1 MTPQDRFLA
10 NVWER
15 AQYRFV
21 RQERALGAS
30 WTEAYL
36 AGWAYA
42 DEITRIAR
50 SPDRPLVTLGLRS
63 ITT

>member
-10 NVWER
+10 DIWER
-15 AQYRFV
+15 AQYRLV
-21 RQERALGAS
+21 REERALGAS
-30 WTEAYL
+30 FTESYL

-42 DEITRIAR
+42 DEIVAIAR